1 MQAIIIK
8 TGAKKIA
15 GAWFAKVAK
24 VEKINIKN
32 DLKAYYKALGCQTI
46 DIQVRTIEGKPFD
59 FICDDEAFMYETPAV
74 VSVRSKTDSRYNLV
88 NTLIV
93 CKSEEGET
101 IGLTD
106 EECEFVLA
114 HFKNNAIEID

>member
-1 MQAIIIK
+1 M
-8 TGAKKIA
+8 
-15 GAWFAKVAK
+15 
-24 VEKINIKN
+24 
-32 DLKAYYKALGCQTI
+32 
-46 DIQVRTIEGKPFD
+46 RTIEGKPFD
-59 FICDDEAFMYETPAV
+59 FICDDEAFMYEAPAV

-106 EECEFVLA
+106 EECKFVLA